1 LGCTDLIGSQ
11 DALLGDVLVAR
22 SQTLTVSLGDA
33 SGGGVGSD
41 RLIPLG
47 TVSSESFDPAMGATI
62 DVESDVDPAV
72 LGDLVGA
79 ESPRITVMPSDVAV
93 VDR

>member
-1 LGCTDLIGSQ
+1 
-11 DALLGDVLVAR
+11 
-22 SQTLTVSLGDA
+22 
-33 SGGGVGSD
+33 
-41 RLIPLG
+41 
-47 TVSSESFDPAMGATI
+47 MGATI
-62 DVESDVDPAV
+62 NVESDVDPAV